1 MAAVR
6 GTAAVARLQGSHSA
20 GRPLLCR
27 ANLQCQTPEETS
39 AVLISLPQSRRS
51 GPNTTFEG
59 KASGQMGWQSG
70 GRRHLLHCTRPGMRR
85 AGRSAPI
92 GGEFMLRRAPMPW
105 IVSAALGTLA
115 LLASQRG
122 SPGSYLPH
130 GYCFTWNPTL
140 LWTHVA
146 SDTLIGA
153 AYVSIPVTLLHLVRR
168 RTDLPFNWIV
178 LLFALFI
185 VSCGATHWVEVWTV
199 WNPDYWL
206 AGSVKV
212 VTAAA
217 SVLTAAALVYL
228 VPRILAIPTVAQLTA
243 AKEALEA
250 EVAHRRHA
258 EDALLRER
266 SELERRVAERTVELA
281 QATAEARL
289 AHAAAEEANRQKDRF
304 LAKVSHELRTPL
316 QATLSW
322 AHVLTQTPP
331 DDTAALRHAADRIIH
346 NARSQ
351 ARLIDDLL
359 DISRILSGNLALH
372 LERVD
377 ATAVVRKAV
386 DVVRPQ
392 AARHRIEVEVV
403 GDGRP
408 APLHT
413 DPVRLEQ
420 VVWNLVNNAVQA
432 TPDGGR
438 VRVALRNDDDSSLE
452 VAVQD
457 WGHGINP
464 ADLGLIFEPF
474 RQGGGTPNAHRG
486 LGLGLAIARS
496 LADLFGG
503 TLHASSDGPGRGA
516 LFRLRLPLDGAPAA
530 TAPAAVDALFDA
542 DRARLA
548 ALSVL
553 YVEDEPDI
561 AESEQRLL
569 ASMGIRVVMCTEA
582 DAALRRIAEGGF
594 DVLLSDLNLCSGRA
608 ALELAAAQR
617 RRPGG
622 ERVPVIVLSAD
633 GTEDDHRATREA
645 GVAAHLVKPVDPL
658 QLARALLDA
667 SGRPGGAT

>member
-1 MAAVR
+1 
-6 GTAAVARLQGSHSA
+6 
-20 GRPLLCR
+20 
-27 ANLQCQTPEETS
+27 
-39 AVLISLPQSRRS
+39 
-51 GPNTTFEG
+51 
-59 KASGQMGWQSG
+59 
-70 GRRHLLHCTRPGMRR
+70 
-85 AGRSAPI
+85 
-92 GGEFMLRRAPMPW
+92 MLRRAPMPW

-243 AKEALEA
+243 AEEALEA
-250 EVAHRRHA
+250 EVAHRRRA

-266 SELERRVAERTVELA
+266 SELERQVAERTAELA

-289 AHAAAEEANRQKDRF
+289 AHAAAEEAVLLPVRF

-331 DDTAALRHAADRIIH
+331 
-346 NARSQ
+346 
-351 ARLIDDLL
+351 
-359 DISRILSGNLALH
+359 
-372 LERVD
+372 
-377 ATAVVRKAV
+377 VVRS
-386 DVVRPQ
+386 Q

-403 GDGRP
+403 GDVRP
-408 APLHT
+408 APLHN

-457 WGHGINP
+457 WGHGIDP

-516 LFRLRLPLDGAPAA
+516 IFRLRLPLDGAPAA

-553 YVEDEPDI
+553 YVEDDPDI
-561 AESEQRLL
+561 AESVQRLL

-594 DVLLSDLNLCSGRA
+594 DVLAWPACSRRSRRFPIAPGATASSDGWRAIRKLTGACDCSWPSPSIANRPLRVCFRRRFVAGIHRVRVEVHCSATWCFLSSSDL
-608 ALELAAAQR
+608 
-617 RRPGG
+617 
-622 ERVPVIVLSAD
+622 
-633 GTEDDHRATREA
+633 
-645 GVAAHLVKPVDPL
+645 
-658 QLARALLDA
+658 
-667 SGRPGGAT
+667 GA